1 MNLWEFQKEYL
12 RNCVKSQSEVA
23 VHMDIPDFA
32 TLSEKKKLELNTK
45 TWFSVKLK
53 GKARA
58 KKWLL
63 LVLWL
68 KRDVGEGLNSFR
80 QEEIEAEVHEL
91 IRESAVQAKKKK
103 RKKQT
108 NQSKYSTMTDNFLW
122 KLKDYCNS
130 RHLPSMVISKH

>member
-32 TLSEKKKLELNTK
+32 ALSEKKKLELNTK

-53 GKARA
+53 WKARA

-68 KRDVGEGLNSFR
+68 KRDVEEGLNSFR

-91 IRESAVQAKKKK
+91 IRESAVQAKK
-103 RKKQT
+103 RKEKSKQT
-108 NQSKYSTMTDNFLW
+108 NQNTQQWPITSYES
-122 KLKDYCNS
+122 
-130 RHLPSMVISKH
+130 